1 MQKNI
6 LLIFYT
12 FLLFKKYYSKK
23 VEIYTLLVVKY
34 IIYNRGDLRVNK
46 NMIIII
52 SISFALLLFLIISLI
67 VFKKK
72 KLKRYKNV
80 LDQLDLSK
88 NLVSSIP
95 ITLELS
101 KVEPIIKNED
111 LESRY
116 KSWEDR
122 NDILKNE
129 RIPKIDDMLIEID
142 TFIEK
147 KDFENCDYRMAK
159 TELEIYK
166 VRESSEQLLSEIK
179 EITLSD
185 EKYRS
190 IVTKLKTKYRK
201 LNTEYQEHTNLYDD
215 VQDAIGLQLENIE
228 KNFLGFESAME
239 NNEYTEVVHIVKA
252 LDAMIEH
259 MEIVVKETPDLI
271 LMAKELIPKRIK
283 EVKDVALEM
292 ENDGYPLEYLNID
305 YNVEEST
312 NNINKIVDKIK
323 VLNLEDCMFEL
334 KTILDYF
341 DSLFIDFEKER
352 LSRKV
357 YEEAEKD
364 FSSKLRKTEKIVNEV
379 FNQLDNIKNNYDM
392 KEEDDNSIQENKK
405 VLVVIQDDYK
415 KLLAKLDAHSTP
427 YSVLH
432 KEIEELTV
440 RLKNMSDS
448 LDNTLNSLGHMYD
461 DEQRAREQLVEIEEF
476 LQNSKKRIHSYK
488 LPIISEE
495 YFVQLSEA
503 NDAIKEVIK
512 ELEKKPIVIETLNI
526 RVDTAR
532 DLVLKLYNTTDQMI
546 KTAQMAEGAIVYG
559 NRFRSSYSEVDN
571 GLKESEK
578 FFFKGNYKKSLD
590 LAIKTISMVDKGLY
604 QRLVETYKN

>member
-1 MQKNI
+1 M
-6 LLIFYT
+6 
-12 FLLFKKYYSKK
+12 
-23 VEIYTLLVVKY
+23 
-34 IIYNRGDLRVNK
+34 NK

-52 SISFALLLFLIISLI
+52 IISFVLLLFLIITLI
-67 VFKKK
+67 ACKKK
-72 KLKRYKNV
+72 KLKRYKKM

-116 KSWEDR
+116 KLWEER
-122 NDILKNE
+122 SDILKNE

-147 KDFENCDYRMAK
+147 KDFENCDYRIAK

-201 LNTEYQEHTNLYDD
+201 LNNEYQEHTNLYDD
-215 VQDAIGLQLENIE
+215 VKDVIGLQLENIE

-259 MEIVVKETPDLI
+259 MEIVIKETPDLI

-283 EVKDVALEM
+283 EVKDVVVEM
-292 ENDGYPLEYLNID
+292 EEEGYPLEYLNID
-305 YNVEEST
+305 YNVEESK
-312 NNINKIVDKIK
+312 NNINKILDKIK

-364 FSSKLRKTEKIVNEV
+364 FSVKLRKTEKIVNEV
-379 FNQLDNIKNNYDM
+379 FNQLDSIKNNYDM
-392 KEEDDNSIQENKK
+392 KEEDYLSIQNNKK
-405 VLVVIQDDYK
+405 VLIIIQDDYK
-415 KLLAKLDAHSTP
+415 KLLAKLEAHSTP

-448 LDNTLNSLGHMYD
+448 LDSTLNSLGTMYD
-461 DEQRAREQLVEIEEF
+461 DEQRAREQLIEIEDF
-476 LQNSKKRIHSYK
+476 LQNSKKRIKSYK
-488 LPIISEE
+488 LPIISDE

-503 NDAIKEVIK
+503 NEAIKEVIK

-532 DLVLKLYNTTDQMI
+532 DLVLKLYNTTDLMI

-559 NRFRSSYSEVDN
+559 NRFRSSYSDVDN

-578 FFFKGNYKKSLD
+578 LFFKGNYKKSLEISIK
-590 LAIKTISMVDKGLY
+590 AISSVDRGLY
-604 QRLVETYKN
+604 QRLVETYKTN

>member
-1 MQKNI
+1 MNKNLII
-6 LLIFYT
+6 LLVFC
-12 FLLFKKYYSKK
+12 F
-23 VEIYTLLVVKY
+23 V
-34 IIYNRGDLRVNK
+34 
-46 NMIIII
+46 
-52 SISFALLLFLIISLI
+52 LLLFLIISFI
-67 VFKKK
+67 AYKKK
-72 KLKRYKNV
+72 KVKRYKNM

-116 KSWEDR
+116 KSWENRSDV
-122 NDILKNE
+122 LKNE

-147 KDFENCDYRMAK
+147 KDFESCDYRIAK

-201 LNTEYQEHTNLYDD
+201 LNNEYQEHSNLYDD
-215 VQDAIGLQLENIE
+215 VREAIELQLENIE

-239 NNEYTEVVHIVKA
+239 NNEYNEVVHIVKA

-259 MEIVVKETPDLI
+259 MEIVIKETPDLL

-283 EVKDVALEM
+283 EVKDVVVDM
-292 ENDGYPLEYLNID
+292 EGEGYPLEYLNID

-312 NNINKIVDKIK
+312 NNINKILDKIK

-364 FSSKLRKTEKIVNEV
+364 FSVKLRKTEKIVNEV

-392 KEEDDNSIQENKK
+392 KEEDSLSIQETKK
-405 VLVVIQDDYK
+405 SLVVIQDDYK

-440 RLKNMSDS
+440 RLKSMSDS
-448 LDNTLNSLGHMYD
+448 LDVTLNSLGHMYD
-461 DEQRAREQLVEIEEF
+461 DEQRAREQLIEIEEF
-476 LQNSKKRIHSYK
+476 LQRSKKKIKSYK
-488 LPIISEE
+488 LPIISED

-532 DLVLKLYNTTDQMI
+532 DLVLKLFNTTDEMI
-546 KTAQMAEGAIVYG
+546 RTAQMAEGAIVYG
-559 NRFRSSYSEVDN
+559 NRFRSSYTEVNN

-578 FFFKGNYKKSLD
+578 LFFKGNYRKSLD
-590 LAIKTISMVDKGLY
+590 MSIKAISSVDRGLY